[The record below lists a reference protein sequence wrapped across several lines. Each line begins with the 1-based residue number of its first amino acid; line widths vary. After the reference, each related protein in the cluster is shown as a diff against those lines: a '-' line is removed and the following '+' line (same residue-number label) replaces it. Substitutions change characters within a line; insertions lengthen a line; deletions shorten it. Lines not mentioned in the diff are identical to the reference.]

1 MASLAPVLAN
11 PSHQHHTH
19 AHPSQDR
26 PVSGGYRV
34 DISRGRNVS
43 RVSSEWFSR
52 PDDERYLS
60 LSELYDSV
68 RTRADRATTRVVES
82 KAVRVEA
89 RSDDP
94 ERLSLIVPGEER
106 PIAPTNWSFG
116 QLASLVGAPA
126 SYLRTLPAA
135 LAGINM
141 QHGLLAHRGEQVKLF
156 QTDNGRTELRAVT
169 GPDYGRIFD
178 HELVGAVM
186 RIAGDGVGDTRWKI
200 PGTLD
205 WGSMVYNP
213 HVDVSMETTTLYA
226 SDRDVFLFLVDDTH
240 PIEAGKLPNGEPDL
254 YFRGFYCWNSEVGS
268 KTLGIA
274 TFYLRAVCMNRNLW
288 GVENFEEINI
298 RHSKFAAN
306 RFAHEA
312 APALEHFAD
321 SSPQGFVQGIKVARE
336 RIVARKDNDREDFL
350 RKRGFSKAETSKI
363 ITSVLVEEGH
373 PPESLYDFV
382 QGITAHARTKTNQD
396 SRLEI
401 EGKARKLLET
411 AH

>member
-350 RKRGFSKAETSKI
+350 RKRGFSKAET
-363 ITSVLVEEGH
+363 VV
-373 PPESLYDFV
+373 
-382 QGITAHARTKTNQD
+382 
-396 SRLEI
+396 SR
-401 EGKARKLLET
+401 RVV
-411 AH
+411 

>member
-1 MASLAPVLAN
+1 MATIARIIEQPSEAPV
-11 PSHQHHTH
+11 ST
-19 AHPSQDR
+19 
-26 PVSGGYRV
+26 GYRV
-34 DISRGRNVS
+34 DISRGQNIS

-60 LSELYDSV
+60 LTDLHASV
-68 RTRADRATTRVVES
+68 RRRADQATTRIVES
-82 KAVRVEA
+82 RQVRVEA
-89 RSDDP
+89 RSEDP
-94 ERLSLIVPGEER
+94 EMLTLIAPGDDT

-141 QHGLLAHRGEQVKLF
+141 QHGLLSHRGEQVKLL
-156 QTDNGRTELRAVT
+156 QTDDGRTELRAVT
-169 GPDYGRIFD
+169 GPDYGRIWD
-178 HELVGAVM
+178 HELVSAVM
-186 RIAGDGVGDTRWKI
+186 RIAGDGVGDTRWKV
-200 PGTLD
+200 PGVLD

-213 HVDVSMETTTLYA
+213 HADVSSETTTLYA

-240 PIEAGKLPNGEPDL
+240 PIEAGKLPNGQPDL
-254 YFRGFYCWNSEVGS
+254 FFRGFYAWNSEVGA

-274 TFYLRAVCMNRNLW
+274 TFFLRAVCQNRTLW

-312 APALEHFAD
+312 APALAHFAD
-321 SSPQGFVQGIKVARE
+321 SSPRSFVDGIKQARE
-336 RIVARKDNDREDFL
+336 RIVARKDEDREDFL
-350 RKRGFSKAETSKI
+350 RKRGFSKAETGKI
-363 ITSVLVEEGH
+363 IATVLAEEGR

-382 QGITAHARTKTNQD
+382 QGITAHARSKTNQD
-396 SRLEI
+396 ARLEI
-401 EGKARKLLET
+401 EGKARKILEKVN
-411 AH
+411 